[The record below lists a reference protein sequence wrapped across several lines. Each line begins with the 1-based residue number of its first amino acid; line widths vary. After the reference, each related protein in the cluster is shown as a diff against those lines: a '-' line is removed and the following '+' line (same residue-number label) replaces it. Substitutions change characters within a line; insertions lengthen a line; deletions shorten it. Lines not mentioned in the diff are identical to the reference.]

1 MVIMPL
7 SSLSFKISSKFHFEK
22 RKIQFFT
29 EIFKVWSNIG
39 SYGRLWGDSMIG
51 KVQYRRVI
59 VKEQSIGW
67 GWVSG
72 VGGEGEV
79 STHWCGGVLK
89 NKNGMT

>member
-7 SSLSFKISSKFHFEK
+7 SSLSFKISSKFHFQK
-22 RKIQFFT
+22 RKNQFST
-29 EIFKVWSNIG
+29 KILKVRFYIG
-39 SYGRLWGDSMIG
+39 SYGRLWGYGLVDT
-51 KVQYRRVI
+51 VQYRGVI

>member
-1 MVIMPL
+1 
-7 SSLSFKISSKFHFEK
+7 
-22 RKIQFFT
+22 
-29 EIFKVWSNIG
+29 
-39 SYGRLWGDSMIG
+39 MIG